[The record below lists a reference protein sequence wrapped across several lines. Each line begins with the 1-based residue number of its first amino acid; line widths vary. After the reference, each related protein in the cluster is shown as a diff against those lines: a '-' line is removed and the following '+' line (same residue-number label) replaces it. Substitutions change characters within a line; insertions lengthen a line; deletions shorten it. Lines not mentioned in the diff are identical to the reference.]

1 MEVWGNEGVVS
12 FAIGIR
18 QAGRV
23 RTAEFI
29 MQGLK
34 SRLMDFC
41 SPKDKKPHRLP
52 MTMQLEGG
60 GGLEGERG
68 GEELRE
74 GAANKET

>member
-1 MEVWGNEGVVS
+1 MVGVIS

-18 QAGRV
+18 QAGCV
-23 RTAEFI
+23 RAAEFI

-52 MTMQLEGG
+52 MTMQLEAGG
-60 GGLEGERG
+60 
-68 GEELRE
+68 
-74 GAANKET
+74 

>member
-60 GGLEGERG
+60 GGWRASEVER
-68 GEELRE
+68 R
-74 GAANKET
+74 

>member
-1 MEVWGNEGVVS
+1 MVRVIS

-41 SPKDKKPHRLP
+41 SPKDKKPHWLP

-60 GGLEGERG
+60 GGDKGGDRQGEGER
-68 GEELRE
+68 EDC
-74 GAANKET
+74 